1 MAVSKVLSIEITD
14 LVTHICEIDYNKK
27 KPVIH
32 KSIIFENPQ
41 YSVED
46 GFVLDRGPYK
56 NALKEELNNA
66 RIKTKDVVFS
76 LSSSKIINREV
87 TIPDMKKELIA
98 GLIENERNE
107 YFPMD
112 TTGHVFAFEII
123 EKIKETKQ
131 QRISIYAAPDI
142 LIKNMT
148 TLASEL
154 ELNVVA
160 IDYSGNAI
168 YQFLKREQEEPIEMY
183 LQVNEKGSQFTIL
196 DGGML
201 ELQRNMNFGVI
212 TLVNAMN
219 DARYYDKELEYNE
232 ALLKLKEDQMLYSS
246 FSEAD
251 AAVPETEEERK
262 IIALK
267 ARLTDATRPMIGN
280 LSSVLEYYN
289 TKKRGAIMRGG
300 APVDDKKKKKGKG
313 GDADTKPETASTSA
327 ADGTDGT
334 GSADGTAV
342 ITPESGSSA
351 VAEPETPAMAK
362 IYLGGAG
369 TNVKGIKELIENE
382 FNGIEVVVLPKLP
395 GIRVGKENR
404 VADEH
409 STELIACIGA
419 SFPTISFLQR
429 DEKQAISKTL
439 IFSAVGLL
447 LVIAAAVFIILNGKS
462 EYDKQMERKG
472 TLIAQRDALEA
483 QNIEQLEIDYD
494 ESQTRLSS
502 IIEADASTFN
512 HNESWNAVL
521 KCLETESVSD
531 IIVNSVVSSSTDL
544 TMTIVV
550 SSKEEAAKVLLQFQ
564 QIPYFS
570 KIDINGI
577 TESVDDQTGIKTVSF
592 SLRCQYQ
599 KPLED
604 QSTNNN

>member
-56 NALKEELNNA
+56 NALKEELNTA

-196 DGGML
+196 DNGML
-201 ELQRNMNFGVI
+201 ELQRNMNFGVN

-300 APVDDKKKKKGKG
+300 APADDKKKKKGKG
-313 GDADTKPETASTSA
+313 SDSDITTDSNGNAGSDAAGSTDTANSDGNA
-327 ADGTDGT
+327 A
-334 GSADGTAV
+334 V
-342 ITPESGSSA
+342 TPESGSA
-351 VAEPETPAMAK
+351 ANEPEAQAMAK

-382 FNGIEVVVLPKLP
+382 FNGIEVVVLPALP
-395 GIRVGKENR
+395 GIKIGKENR
-404 VADEH
+404 TAEEH

-419 SFPTISFLQR
+419 SFPTISFYQKN
-429 DEKQAISKTL
+429 EKEAISKTL
-439 IFSAVGLL
+439 IVSIIGLV
-447 LVIAAAVFIILNGKS
+447 LVIAAAVLIILNGKS
-462 EYDKQMERKG
+462 EYDKALERKG
-472 TLIAQRDALEA
+472 VLIAQRDQLEA
-483 QNIEQLEIDYD
+483 QGIEQLENEYAEAVNRYANVKAAD
-494 ESQTRLSS
+494 EG
-502 IIEADASTFN
+502 TFN
-512 HNESWNAVL
+512 HNENWNEIL
-521 KCLETESVSD
+521 SYLETESVSD
-531 IIVNSVVSSSTDL
+531 IIISSVSSTENAL
-544 TMTIVV
+544 TMNVAVT
-550 SSKEEAAKVLLQFQ
+550 SKEEAAELLLQYQ
-564 QIPYFS
+564 KIPYFS
-570 KIDINGI
+570 EISI
-577 TESVDDQTGIKTVSF
+577 TSISENTDADTEYKTVTF
-592 SLRCQYQ
+592 SITCTYK
-599 KPLED
+599 KPD
-604 QSTNNN
+604 SAND

>member
-14 LVTHICEIDYNKK
+14 LTTHICEIGYNKK
-27 KPVIH
+27 NPVIY

-56 NALKEELNNA
+56 NALKEELNTA

-148 TLASEL
+148 TLANEL

-168 YQFLKREQEEPIEMY
+168 YQWLKRNTTEPIEMY

-201 ELQRNMNFGVI
+201 ELQRNMNFGVN
-212 TLVNAMN
+212 TLVSALN
-219 DARYYDKELEYNE
+219 DARYYDKELEFNE
-232 ALLKLKEDQMLYSS
+232 ALLKLKEERLLYGS
-246 FSEAD
+246 FQEAD

-262 IIALK
+262 LIALK

-300 APVDDKKKKKGKG
+300 AAADDKKKKGK
-313 GDADTKPETASTSA
+313 AESSSSDTTTAAGNGSTDDVSS
-327 ADGTDGT
+327 DSSTNVTDVT
-334 GSADGTAV
+334 
-342 ITPESGSSA
+342 ESKN
-351 VAEPETPAMAK
+351 EPSMAK

-369 TNVKGIKELIENE
+369 TNIKGIKELIENE
-382 FNGIEVVVLPKLP
+382 FNGIEVVVLQRLP
-395 GIRVGKENR
+395 GVNISKDNR
-404 VADEH
+404 IAEEH
-409 STELIACIGA
+409 STELIACIGS
-419 SFPTISFLQR
+419 SFPTISFY
-429 DEKQAISKTL
+429 EKSAKEALSKTL
-439 IFSAVGLL
+439 IISIIGLAV
-447 LVIAAAVFIILNGKS
+447 VIAAAVLIILNGKN
-462 EYDKQMERKG
+462 EYDKALERKG
-472 TLIAQRDALEA
+472 TLIGQRDALEA
-483 QNIEQLEIDYD
+483 QGIEQLEQEYGAAMARYR
-494 ESQTRLSS
+494 SVQ
-502 IIEADASTFN
+502 EADESTFN
-512 HNESWNAVL
+512 HNENWNNIL
-521 KCLETESVSD
+521 SYLETESVSS
-531 IIVNSVVSSSTDL
+531 ILVSGVSSTSTDL
-544 TMTIVV
+544 IMNITVD
-550 SSKEEAAKVLLQFQ
+550 SKEDVAKLLLQFQ
-564 QIPYFS
+564 KIPYF
-570 KIDINGI
+570 
-577 TESVDDQTGIKTVSF
+577 ESVSINSISENTDDETMSKTVTF
-592 SLRCQYQ
+592 SLKCIYQ
-599 KPLED
+599 KLPDKE
-604 QSTNNN
+604 SGN